1 MYLSL
6 RLVPAAATLAIV
18 TLSASAAGA
27 QILRTAP
34 GAALIQA
41 PAASAA
47 GPVRR
52 LSMDD
57 AVRLA
62 LEQNLGI
69 KIQRIDPQ
77 IQDVGVAQARS
88 FWAPSLSTTFSRNA
102 QTQPATSVLSGGAT
116 SVENGIFSSGVDVAQ
131 LLPWGGR
138 YTADFGGSRYT
149 TTNLFSNF
157 SPQLQS
163 AITLNYTQPL
173 LRNFTI
179 DQVRQQVQLSG
190 KIRDYSD
197 TQLQGVIALTTRNV
211 KNAYWDL
218 SYARNNLA
226 AQRQSLE
233 LAVRS
238 LHDNERRVE
247 VGALAPIDIVQ
258 TQAEV
263 AINEQNVIVADAL
276 IKQYEDR
283 LRALIFDPDQTD
295 FWELTIEPTD
305 AAPFEVPAVD
315 VDGAI
320 RHALDRR
327 ADLAQAKNSIEQ
339 SNINIKYFKNQL
351 LPDVSASVNY
361 ISTGVGGI
369 QLSSVDPFALA
380 NGGPIP
386 TRTIVADRGLGSVL
400 GDVAQSSY
408 PNWTVGVTIGY
419 PLGSSTAQT
428 NLARARLQYQQAQ
441 TQVKN
446 LRLQIVTQ
454 VRDAARQVQT
464 NQQRVKSARAS
475 RELQERKLEAEE
487 KKQAAGMSTNFYV
500 IQAQRDLAQART
512 QEIQAVNDFNK
523 SMVDLEAV
531 QEVPLMTTGGQVITT
546 AGTGAVQAGIGAI
559 VRQ

>member
-1 MYLSL
+1 MCLPS
-6 RLVPAAATLAIV
+6 RLLVAAISLAIAS
-18 TLSASAAGA
+18 LSTSATA
-27 QILRTAP
+27 QILRTPPA
-34 GAALIQA
+34 AALAQA
-41 PAASAA
+41 PAGSPG

-52 LSMDD
+52 LSIDE

-116 SVENGIFSSGVDVAQ
+116 SIDNGVFASAVDVGQ

-163 AITLNYTQPL
+163 AVTVNYTQPL

-190 KIRDYSD
+190 KIRDLSN
-197 TQLQGVIALTTRNV
+197 TQLQGVIALTMRNV

-218 SYARNNLA
+218 SYARNNLM

-233 LAVRS
+233 LAERS

-258 TQAEV
+258 AQAEV
-263 AINEQNVIVADAL
+263 AVNEQNVIVAEAL
-276 IKQYEDR
+276 IKQQEDR
-283 LRALIFDPDQTD
+283 LRALIFDSDQAD

-305 AAPFEVPAVD
+305 AAPFETQAVD
-315 VDGAI
+315 VDTAI

-339 SNINIKYFKNQL
+339 SDINMKYFKNQL
-351 LPDVSASVNY
+351 MPDISASVNY
-361 ISTGVGGI
+361 ISTAVGGV

-380 NGGPIP
+380 NGSVIP
-386 TRTIVADRGLGSVL
+386 PRTIVSDRGLGSVL

-419 PLGSSTAQT
+419 PLGTSTAQA

-441 TQVKN
+441 TQLKN

-512 QEIQAVNDFNK
+512 QEIQVINDYNK
-523 SMVDLEAV
+523 SLVDLEAV
-531 QEVPLMTTGGQVITT
+531 QDVPLTTAPVQPITT
-546 AGTGAVQAGIGAI
+546 AGAGAIQAGVGAI
-559 VRQ
+559 IRQ